1 MENTC
6 LELKYD
12 QIADVL
18 GNQSPC
24 LFHLL
29 AVWFLCESVLTRG
42 AGTCSICLL

>member
-1 MENTC
+1 MKNTC

-18 GNQSPC
+18 GNPSPC

-29 AVWFLCESVLTRG
+29 LFGFYVNLSRHGVPG
-42 AGTCSICLL
+42 